1 MKVTTKIRKLLG
13 GVAIL
18 LFTATASAVPI
29 TLTIEFDNFPNE
41 TAFGMWD
48 AATAPTGAAYDADP
62 GLALDGIAYDVG
74 ASSPI
79 GFGDGF
85 VLPGDFSG
93 EPANV
98 PFTFV
103 WDLAVGDYT
112 FIILDTFGD
121 GICCGF
127 GAGSYSLAAGSG
139 VIIDSDGAF
148 GNFEVTQFM
157 ADAAQVPEPGIL
169 SLFALGLIGIGL
181 SRRRKVSS

>member
-1 MKVTTKIRKLLG
+1 MKIKKYLTG
-13 GVAIL
+13 AIL
-18 LFTATASAVPI
+18 ALYAGSVLAVPVV
-29 TLTIEFDNFPNE
+29 LTIEFDNFPNE
-41 TAFGMWD
+41 TAFGMWT
-48 AATAPTGAAYDADP
+48 AAGAPTGAAYFADP

-103 WDLAVGDYT
+103 WDLGVGDYS
-112 FIILDTFGD
+112 FIILDSFGD

-127 GAGSYSLAAGSG
+127 GAGSYSLMANGTEVGAGG
-139 VIIDSDGAF
+139 LFAE
-148 GNFEVTQFM
+148 FEVTQFM
-157 ADAAQVPEPGIL
+157 VDNPVGVPEPTTL
-169 SLFALGLIGIGL
+169 TLLALGLIGLGL
-181 SRRRKVSS
+181 ARRRRSKTTI

>member
-1 MKVTTKIRKLLG
+1 MKTKIQR
-13 GVAIL
+13 IL
-18 LFTATASAVPI
+18 SGLTIMLFTTSAFAVPVV
-29 TLTIEFDNFPNE
+29 LTIEFDNFPNE

-48 AATAPTGAAYDADP
+48 AGSAPSGAAYAADP

-103 WDLAVGDYT
+103 WDLGVADYS
-112 FIILDTFGD
+112 FIILDSFGD

-127 GAGSYSLAAGSG
+127 GAGSYSLAVNGHEVGAGG
-139 VIIDSDGAF
+139 EFAE
-148 GNFEVTQFM
+148 FEVTQFM
-157 ADAAQVPEPGIL
+157 VDNPVPEPGTL
-169 SLFALGLIGIGL
+169 SLIALGLLGL
-181 SRRRKVSS
+181 ALGQRRRKTKV

>member
-1 MKVTTKIRKLLG
+1 MKIRNLIV
-13 GVAIL
+13 GVMLAM
-18 LFTATASAVPI
+18 FAVSSQAVLVE
-29 TLTIEFDNFPNE
+29 LTIEFDNFPNE

-48 AATAPTGAAYDADP
+48 AGAAPSGAAYAGDP

-85 VLPGDFSG
+85 VLPGDFTG

-103 WDLAVGDYT
+103 WDLGVGDYT
-112 FIILDTFGD
+112 FIILDEFGD

-127 GAGSYSLAAGSG
+127 GAGTYTLDVNGVEVGSG
-139 VIIDSDGAF
+139 GEFAE
-148 GNFEVTQFM
+148 FEITEFM
-157 ADAAQVPEPGIL
+157 VNEAAIPEP
-169 SLFALGLIGIGL
+169 SAAMLFGLGGL
-181 SRRRKVSS
+181 LFVARIRKSSHAG